1 MCPRDDFLIS
11 IIDGPGRK
19 PSEFANPFRLAQK
32 AMAKFLSSRRSSKP
46 EARRKISGKKTS
58 LQTLAFAKISSRALA
73 GDFGVGVVCA
83 SEHHFFLDITFY

>member
-32 AMAKFLSSRRSSKP
+32 AMAKFLSSRPQLETGSAPENFRQENFSSD
-46 EARRKISGKKTS
+46 ARVRENF
-58 LQTLAFAKISSRALA
+58 FARTR
-73 GDFGVGVVCA
+73 G
-83 SEHHFFLDITFY
+83 